1 MKILL
6 TRPYNLALNS
16 RDKIVNLGKN
26 PDIIP
31 LIKIKYLNED
41 IIDDDFQ
48 YIILTSQNSALLFQ
62 ANAWMKEKVILT
74 VGEATKNLLMQ
85 LSCKNILLCEKDVSS
100 LINAICRTIDKN
112 SNILYICGDHLSC
125 DLKEE
130 LKYYGYDNIN
140 SQVIYKS
147 EAVKSLTKDQ
157 ITIINQDVSI
167 IMFYSSR
174 TAEIFFNLSQKYK
187 FFIDNKIAICISE
200 KCAQHISHLKW
211 KDIKIANYPNEDNMM
226 ELL

>member
-16 RDKIVNLGKN
+16 RDKIVNLGEK

-31 LIKIKYLNED
+31 LINIKYINKK
-41 IIDDDFQ
+41 IIDDNFQ
-48 YIILTSQNSALLFQ
+48 YIILTSQNAVVFFQ
-62 ANAWMKEKVILT
+62 KNSWMKNKIILT
-74 VGEATKNLLMQ
+74 VGDTTKNLLMQ
-85 LSCKNILLCEKDVSS
+85 LDCKKVFLCEKDVLS
-100 LINAICRTIDKN
+100 LINSICKTIDKT

-130 LKYYGYDNIN
+130 LKYYGYDNVI
-140 SQVIYKS
+140 SHVIYKS
-147 EAVKSLTKDQ
+147 EAVKSLTKNQ
-157 ITIINQDVSI
+157 IEIINNDVGI

-174 TAEIFFNLSQKYK
+174 TAEIFFSLFKKYK
-187 FFIDNKIAICISE
+187 FFTDNKVAICISK
-200 KCAQHISHLKW
+200 KCAQHILQLKW
-211 KDIKIANYPNEDNMM
+211 KDIKIASYPNENNMM

>member
-31 LIKIKYLNED
+31 LINIKYLNKK
-41 IIDDDFQ
+41 IIDDNFQ
-48 YIILTSQNSALLFQ
+48 YIIITSQNAVVFLQKNF
-62 ANAWMKEKVILT
+62 WMKNKIILT
-74 VGEATKNLLMQ
+74 VGETTKNLLRQ
-85 LSCKNILLCEKDVSS
+85 QDCKKVFLCEKDVLS
-100 LINAICRTIDKN
+100 LINSICKKIDRT

-130 LKYYGYDNIN
+130 LKYYGYNNVI
-140 SQVIYKS
+140 SHVIYKS
-147 EAVKSLTKDQ
+147 EAVKSLTKNQ
-157 ITIINQDVSI
+157 IEIINKDVGI

-187 FFIDNKIAICISE
+187 IFIDNKVAICISK
-200 KCAQHISHLKW
+200 KCAQYISQLKW
-211 KDIKIANYPNEDNMM
+211 KDIKIANYPNENNMM